1 MSFTRQVFF
10 IFTPMRKL
18 LLFICSLLSI
28 AAISTGC
35 KKDPVPPIIFVTPS
49 SLHIYAEANEPYEFE
64 IEAEKGDASL
74 RQIQILEKPVNGI
87 TSVVLDTLVSGTKT
101 SFFWFRIFPEDE
113 DEVIMTFRVMD
124 EEGLDSET
132 LRRVF
137 IENNTTL
144 TESTGHTLNSP
155 YSATSSNAFNI
166 DNLENFFLANDPDST
181 LVDLIELDASDDGE
195 LSLSLTSWSGIKFVR
210 NNSFNYPE
218 ATQGSAESSYTS
230 STALQVISN
239 IAVDD
244 ILITETDTVN
254 HEYAVIKITG
264 VDNQA
269 GSNDDRY
276 TFNVKK

>member
-35 KKDPVPPIIFVTPS
+35 KKDPVPPIIFVSPS